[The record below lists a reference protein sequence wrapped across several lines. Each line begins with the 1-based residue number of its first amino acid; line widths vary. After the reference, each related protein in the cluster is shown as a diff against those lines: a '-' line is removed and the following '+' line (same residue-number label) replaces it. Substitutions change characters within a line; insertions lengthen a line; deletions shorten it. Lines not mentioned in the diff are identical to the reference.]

1 MAYAK
6 LCKSFYP
13 SSILGDKYTT
23 EQIIAE
29 LDRILGGV
37 VQNYRG
43 GLKTGRPEFLWSSLG
58 DLVKMKDI
66 LHEMKTRNDEREA
79 LKKM

>member
-1 MAYAK
+1 MDLAK
-6 LCKSFYP
+6 D
-13 SSILGDKYTT
+13 IVDKYTT

-66 LHEMKTRNDEREA
+66 LHEMKTRNDERE
-79 LKKM
+79 KMKQM